1 MQVSMWMHANPYCVT
16 AEERLEVVWQEMRAR
31 GFRHAPVV
39 DAAGALEGMLS
50 DRDLR
55 EHKGYL
61 DSTIVSAAMSE
72 PALSVRPDDPIEVAA
87 RLLLEHRIG
96 GLPVVDAAGKV
107 IGIVTETDLLRGF
120 LDGSAGEHAARI
132 DFHFSAPRQGFSDAV
147 RAVEGAG
154 GTVLGLGTFQATADG
169 SGARRFFVRLTA
181 PHIDPIVD
189 AMARDGVI
197 VSAVHHLPASPA

>member
-1 MQVSMWMHANPYCVT
+1 MQVSMWMHAKPYCVT
-16 AEERLEVVWQEMRAR
+16 AEERLDVVWKEMRAR

-39 DAAGALEGMLS
+39 DAAGVLTGMLS

-61 DSTIVSAAMSE
+61 DSTNVSAAMTE

-96 GLPVVDAAGKV
+96 GLPVVDAAGQV
-107 IGIVTETDLLRGF
+107 VGIVTETDLLRGF
-120 LDGSAGEHAARI
+120 LDSAAGEHAARI
-132 DFHFSAPRQGFSDAV
+132 DFHFTGPRQGFSDAV

-154 GTVLGLGTFQATADG
+154 GTVLGLGTFQCTADG
-169 SGARRFFVRLTA
+169 SGARRFFVRVTA
-181 PHIDPIVD
+181 PHIESVVD
-189 AMARDGVI
+189 AMARNGVI
-197 VSAVHHLPASPA
+197 ISGVHPLSDVSA

>member
-1 MQVSMWMHANPYCVT
+1 MQVSMWMHADPYCVT
-16 AEERLEVVWQEMRAR
+16 AEERLDVVWKEMRAH

-39 DAAGALEGMLS
+39 DAAGVLAGMLS
-50 DRDLR
+50 DLR

-61 DSTIVSAAMSE
+61 DSTNVSAAMTE

-87 RLLLEHRIG
+87 RLLLTHRIG

-120 LDGSAGEHAARI
+120 LDGSASEHAARI
-132 DFHFSAPRQGFSDAV
+132 DFHFSAPRQGLSDAV
-147 RAVEGAG
+147 RTVEGAG
-154 GTVLGLGTFQATADG
+154 GAVLGLGTFQSTADG
-169 SGARRFFVRLTA
+169 SGARRFFVRVTA

-197 VSAVHHLPASPA
+197 VSAVHHLPASPV